1 MWGVRIAD
9 IPGCVG
15 GGATPDEAVADATAA
30 LRDVVAHKL
39 GGGHEI
45 PKARS
50 VPEVLATGEIASGEA
65 TVLIPLLLEAAG
77 VEFKAENGGGPGVRL
92 RKETR

>member
-1 MWGVRIAD
+1 MVDYVGILDGANDVWGVRIAD

-15 GGATPDEAVADATAA
+15 GGATPDEAIADATAA

-45 PKARS
+45 PKGRS
-50 VPEVLATGEIASGEA
+50 VPEVLTTGEIAPGEA
-65 TVLIPLLLEAAG
+65 TVLIPLLL
-77 VEFKAENGGGPGVRL
+77 
-92 RKETR
+92 